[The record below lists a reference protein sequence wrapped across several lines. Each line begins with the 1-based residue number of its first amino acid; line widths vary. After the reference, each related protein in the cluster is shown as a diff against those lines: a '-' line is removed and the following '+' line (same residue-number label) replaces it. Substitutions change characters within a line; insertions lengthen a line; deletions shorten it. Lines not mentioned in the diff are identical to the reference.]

1 MPKGAKG
8 FKPGPRARRF
18 LWSIG
23 DDERRGAYTITQAG
37 SDERDNQRKELGII
51 A

>member
-1 MPKGAKG
+1 MPKG

-18 LWSIG
+18 LRSIG
-23 DDERRGAYTITQAG
+23 DEDDERRGAYTITQAE
-37 SDERDNQRKELGII
+37 SDNQRKELGII